1 VESAARLSTLRLK
14 QSKELLMTSANRP
27 SISFEF
33 FPTKT
38 EAGHEKLLA
47 TARRLA
53 EYKPDFFSCTY
64 GAGGSTRD
72 RTLNTVLQL
81 DGEVKVPTAPH
92 LSCVGDSKQELRE
105 LLNLYKNAGI
115 KRIVALRGDL
125 PSGMGMA
132 SGELRYANELVEFI
146 RAETGDH
153 FHIEIAAYPE
163 MHPQAR
169 NFEDDLANFVRKARA
184 GASSA
189 ITQYFFNA
197 DCYFY
202 FVERVRKLGVETPI
216 VPGIMPI
223 TNYSKLARF
232 SDACGAEIPRWMRK
246 QLESYGDD
254 MDSIQAFGTQVISEM
269 CEKLLAGGAPGLHFY
284 TLNQAEPSLAIWDNL
299 GLSR

>member
-1 VESAARLSTLRLK
+1 MSQERRY
-14 QSKELLMTSANRP
+14 
-27 SISFEF
+27 SFEF

-38 EAGHEKLLA
+38 EAGHEKLMNVARQLA
-47 TARRLA
+47 G
-53 EYKPDFFSCTY
+53 YNPDFFSCTY

-81 DGEVKVPTAPH
+81 DGDVGVPTAPH
-92 LSCVGDSKQELRE
+92 LSCVGDSKDELRS
-105 LLNLYKNAGI
+105 LLSQYKNSGI

-169 NFEDDLANFVRKARA
+169 NFEDDIANFVRKAKA
-184 GASSA
+184 GADSA

-197 DCYFY
+197 DSYFY
-202 FVERVRKLGVETPI
+202 FVERVQKQGVDTPV

-232 SDACGAEIPRWMRK
+232 SDACGAEIPRWIRK
-246 QLESYGDD
+246 QLEAYGDD
-254 MDSIQAFGTQVISEM
+254 LESIQAFGEQVVTQM
-269 CEKLLAGGAPGLHFY
+269 CERLLDGGAPGLHFY
-284 TLNQAEPSLAIWDNL
+284 TLNRSRATREIFANL
-299 GLSR
+299 QITV